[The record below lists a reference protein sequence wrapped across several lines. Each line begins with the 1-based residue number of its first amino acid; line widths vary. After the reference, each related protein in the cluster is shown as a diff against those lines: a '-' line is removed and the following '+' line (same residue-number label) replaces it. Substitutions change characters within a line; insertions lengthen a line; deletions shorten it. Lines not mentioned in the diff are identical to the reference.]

1 MKDRFDYERFQ
12 CAIFDLDG
20 TLINSTGVWEQVD
33 VEFLGK
39 RGIEVPPDFAKAIKT
54 HNFVT
59 GSEYVAK
66 RFGLSESP
74 EDIAAEWFEMAADA
88 YANDIILKDGAKE
101 FLLKLKQMG
110 YSLAVATASDRALYE
125 PCLKRN
131 GIYDLFDNFTQ
142 SDEVKRGKGFPDV
155 YELAADKCG
164 YGAESCAVFE
174 DVAEAVRGA
183 VMGGFYTVAVS
194 DEASRADERYIR
206 ENCNLFIN
214 DYYEL
219 L

>member
-39 RGIEVPPDFAKAIKT
+39 RGIEVPPDFVKAIKT

-74 EDIAAEWFEMAADA
+74 EKIAAEWFEMAADA
-88 YANDIILKDGAKE
+88 YANDIILKDGARE

-131 GIYDLFDNFTQ
+131 GIYDLFDSFTQ

-164 YGAESCAVFE
+164 CGTV
-174 DVAEAVRGA
+174 
-183 VMGGFYTVAVS
+183 GFWRIT
-194 DEASRADERYIR
+194 RP
-206 ENCNLFIN
+206 
-214 DYYEL
+214 
-219 L
+219 